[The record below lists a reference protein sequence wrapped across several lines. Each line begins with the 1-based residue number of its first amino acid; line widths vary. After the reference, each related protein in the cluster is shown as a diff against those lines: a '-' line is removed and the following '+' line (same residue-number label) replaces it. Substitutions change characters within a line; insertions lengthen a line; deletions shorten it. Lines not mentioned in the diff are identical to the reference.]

1 MLGYYKDAEATA
13 EVFDGEWF
21 RTGDYGY
28 IDDKRFV
35 FITGRKKNVIITK
48 NGKNVYPEELEYLL
62 ARHPIFAELMV
73 WEADSERGAVAEDTI
88 IAVTAIPSEDYLNDT
103 LGEGWTDEQ
112 AGKLLWEAVDAVN
125 SDQPMFKKIRKV
137 YLRREP
143 FDVTTKRT
151 IKRFVPENKNGLEV

>member
-1 MLGYYKDAEATA
+1 
-13 EVFDGEWF
+13 
-21 RTGDYGY
+21 
-28 IDDKRFV
+28 
-35 FITGRKKNVIITK
+35 
-48 NGKNVYPEELEYLL
+48 LL